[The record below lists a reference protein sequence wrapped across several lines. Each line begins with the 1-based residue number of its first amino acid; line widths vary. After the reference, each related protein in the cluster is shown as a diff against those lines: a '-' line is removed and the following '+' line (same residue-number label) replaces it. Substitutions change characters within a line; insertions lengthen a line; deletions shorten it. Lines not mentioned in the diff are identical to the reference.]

1 MRRRLLLSYLAV
13 TLLVLA
19 LLEIPLGL
27 THAHNERQNLT
38 ARVERDAVAL
48 ASLAEETLEAGAR
61 PSARLS
67 EIAAAYSRDTGGRV
81 VIVDRRGRAIVDT
94 DSTPAS
100 REFSNRPEFARALS
114 GEVASGVRGSRT
126 LGGDLLY
133 VAVPAASSGTVHG
146 AVRITYPMSAVQ
158 ARILR
163 YWATLAAI
171 AAVALV
177 VASAVGLG
185 FARWIARPLRSV
197 EQAASAVAEGDL
209 AGRAPVGG
217 PPEVRRL
224 AAAFNEMVAKL
235 DTVLRSQ
242 EAFVADASHQLRTPL
257 TALRLRLENL
267 ERGRGSG
274 EPLAIERA
282 LGEVD
287 RLSRLVD
294 GLLALA
300 RADRS
305 PAVPREVDVAEVAGG
320 RVEAWAAAAGE
331 QGVELVQRTPT
342 TVPARATPG
351 RLEQVLDNLLANAL
365 EVSPQGSSI
374 VVSAER
380 VDGWTEIHVV
390 DEGPGMRPEQRG
402 RAFDRFWRADHRGE
416 GFGLGLAIVHRLVT
430 SDGGTVELRDAPAGG
445 LDAVVRLPAARA
457 RA

>member
-1 MRRRLLLSYLAV
+1 VRRRLLVSYLAV
-13 TLLVLA
+13 TVVVLA

-38 ARVERDAVAL
+38 ARVERDAVSL
-48 ASLAEETLEAGAR
+48 ASLAEETLEAGVR
-61 PSARLS
+61 PSPRLR
-67 EIAAAYSRDTGGRV
+67 EIAAEYSRDTGGRV
-81 VIVDRRGRAIVDT
+81 VIVDRRGRAIVDS
-94 DSTPAS
+94 DSTAAS
-100 REFSNRPEFARALS
+100 RDFSNRPEIARALS
-114 GEVASGVRGSRT
+114 GEVASGVRASRT

-146 AVRITYPMSAVQ
+146 AVRITYPMSAVK

-163 YWATLAAI
+163 YWEILAAI
-171 AAVALV
+171 AAVVLV

-185 FARWIARPLRSV
+185 FARWVARPLHSV
-197 EQAASAVAEGDL
+197 ERAAVAVAEGDL
-209 AGRAPVGG
+209 AGRAPVRG

-235 DTVLRSQ
+235 DAALRSQ

-267 ERGRGSG
+267 ERGSGSEG
-274 EPLAIERA
+274 PIELERA
-282 LGEVD
+282 LAEVN

-305 PAVPREVDVAEVAGG
+305 PAVPTEIDAAAIASG
-320 RVEAWAAAAGE
+320 RVDAWATAAGE
-331 QGVELVQRTPT
+331 QGVELVQPTPT
-342 TVPARATPG
+342 PVRARATPG

-365 EVSPQGSSI
+365 EVSPPGSAI
-374 VVSAER
+374 LVSAER
-380 VDGWTEIHVV
+380 ADGWAEIHVV
-390 DEGPGMRPEQRG
+390 DEGPGMTPEQRA
-402 RAFDRFWRADHRGE
+402 RAFDRFWRADDRGE
-416 GFGLGLAIVHRLVT
+416 GFGLGLAIVHRLVS
-430 SDGGTVELRDAPAGG
+430 SDGGTVELRDAPSGG

-457 RA
+457 HR